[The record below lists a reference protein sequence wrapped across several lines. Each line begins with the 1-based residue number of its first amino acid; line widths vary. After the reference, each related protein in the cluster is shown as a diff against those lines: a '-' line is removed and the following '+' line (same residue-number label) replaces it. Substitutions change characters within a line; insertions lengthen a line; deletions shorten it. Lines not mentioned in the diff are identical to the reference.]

1 LLPGFVNIPRRT
13 ILLLPSLI
21 VLAMFFVFPILLDLV
36 TSLRSTRVNDI
47 AGLEAYIKIFTDPYY
62 LLVLAQTV
70 GLGLVVTAIT
80 LIFGYP
86 VAYFLAR
93 TASPYKPL
101 LTFVIITPLL
111 VSVVIKCY
119 GWMLILGRQGLINSS
134 LLKLGLIENP
144 ITLIYN
150 WTGVIIA
157 VVHVLF
163 PFAIL
168 SISSVIEGIDI
179 TIEESASTLGAN
191 PFRTF
196 LHVTFPL
203 SIQGIATGATLTF
216 LLTIGSFV
224 MVLMLGGKGTMVL
237 PLLIYQ
243 QITVTFN
250 EAFAAALGISLMVI
264 AIALLMVQFMLLRK
278 WT

>member
-1 LLPGFVNIPRRT
+1 LVPGFVNISRRT

-21 VLAMFFVFPILLDLV
+21 VLGVFFVLPIFLNLV
-36 TSLRSTRVNDI
+36 MSLRSTRVNDI
-47 AGLEAYIKIFTDPYY
+47 AGLQAYIKIFTDPYY
-62 LLVLAQTV
+62 LLVLGQTV

-101 LTFVIITPLL
+101 FTFVIITPLL
-111 VSVVIKCY
+111 ISVVIKCY

-134 LLKLGLIENP
+134 LLKLGLIGNP
-144 ITLIYN
+144 IALIYN

-179 TIEESASTLGAN
+179 TIEESARALGAN

-196 LHVTFPL
+196 FHVTFPL

-250 EAFAAALGISLMVI
+250 EAFAAALGISLMLI
-264 AIALLMVQFMLLRK
+264 AIGLLMVQFKLLRK

>member
-1 LLPGFVNIPRRT
+1 MDISRRT
-13 ILLLPSLI
+13 KLLLPSLI
-21 VLAMFFVFPILLDLV
+21 ILVVFFVFPIFLNLV
-36 TSLRSTRVNDI
+36 MSLRSTRVNDI
-47 AGLEAYIKIFTDPYY
+47 AGLQAYIKIFTDPYY
-62 LLVLAQTV
+62 LLVIGQTF
-70 GLGLVVTAIT
+70 GLGFVVTGIT
-80 LIFGYP
+80 IILGYP
-86 VAYFLAR
+86 VGYFLAR
-93 TASPYKPL
+93 TTSSYKSIF
-101 LTFVIITPLL
+101 TFVIITPLL
-111 VSVVIKCY
+111 ISIIIKCY

-134 LLKLGLIENP
+134 LLKIGLIKNP
-144 ITLIYN
+144 LELIYN
-150 WTGVIIA
+150 WAGVIIA

-179 TIEESASTLGAN
+179 TIEESARALGAN

-196 LHVTFPL
+196 FHVTLPL

-224 MVLMLGGKGTMVL
+224 TVLMLGGKGTMVL

-250 EAFAAALGISLMVI
+250 EAFAAALGTSLMMI
-264 AIALLMVQFMLLRK
+264 AIVLLMVQFKLLKR